1 MRIKNVQNNLI
12 ENGIFQS
19 KSQMM
24 LDLLVSSAT
33 INLLLIQKFKRM
45 SVKIDSN
52 T

>member
-1 MRIKNVQNNLI
+1 MRIKNVQNNSI

-19 KSQMM
+19 NSQMM
-24 LDLLVSSAT
+24 FDLLVSSAT